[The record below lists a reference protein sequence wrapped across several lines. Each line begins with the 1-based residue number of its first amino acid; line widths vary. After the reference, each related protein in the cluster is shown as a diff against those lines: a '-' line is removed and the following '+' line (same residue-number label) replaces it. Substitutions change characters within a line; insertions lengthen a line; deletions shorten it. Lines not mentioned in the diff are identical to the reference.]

1 MARRRGRGEG
11 SIYKRK
17 DRDSWVYEFNLHG
30 KRRKITAKTKT
41 LLLERIDKLN
51 KDIYSGKF
59 VDKTNITLSEIIQS
73 IQNKKLELN
82 QISEST
88 YKRNLETLA
97 MINRLELGYIPIQDI
112 TLNTIDKF
120 SSQAKQYSNSTIEK
134 LFIEIKSAFKEATKN
149 DIIPKNILL
158 DYKLPT
164 SIKQDKKIRA
174 FTIEEQREL
183 LKLIPESQYYMQYLI
198 ALNTGMRIGEINALH
213 INDIDLCK
221 NKIIV
226 NKTISTNKNG
236 IPYIKDTT
244 KTKNGIR
251 VIDINSFLK
260 KELEDYCKNKIGYL
274 FSEDKII
281 STSAVT
287 QDLKTLLDNKAV
299 SVHMLRHTYAT
310 RSIEAGINPVVLKEI
325 LGHKDI
331 STTLNIYTDVQK
343 ELMEKNVLKLE
354 DYLKKTL

>member
-11 SIYKRK
+11 SIYKRN
-17 DRDSWVYEFNLHG
+17 DRDIWIYEFTYNG
-30 KRRKITAKTKT
+30 KRKSITAKTKT
-41 LLLERIDKLN
+41 LLLKRIDKLN

-59 VDKTNITLSEIIQS
+59 IDKTNITLSEIIQS

-97 MINRLELGYIPIQDI
+97 MINRLELGSIPIQKI
-112 TLNTIDKF
+112 NLNTIDKF
-120 SSQAKQYSNSTIEK
+120 SSEAKQYSNSTIEK

-164 SIKQDKKIRA
+164 SIKKDKRTKA
-174 FTIEEQREL
+174 FTIEEQKEL
-183 LKLIPESQYYMQYLI
+183 LELIPQSKFYIQYLI

-213 INDIDLCK
+213 IDDIDFYK

-236 IPYIKDTT
+236 KPYIKDTT

-251 VIDINSFLK
+251 VIDINSFLRD
-260 KELEDYCKNKIGYL
+260 ELKNYCKDKTGYL
-274 FSEDKII
+274 FSEGNII
-281 STSAVT
+281 STSVVT
-287 QDLKTLLDNKAV
+287 QDLKNLLDNKNV